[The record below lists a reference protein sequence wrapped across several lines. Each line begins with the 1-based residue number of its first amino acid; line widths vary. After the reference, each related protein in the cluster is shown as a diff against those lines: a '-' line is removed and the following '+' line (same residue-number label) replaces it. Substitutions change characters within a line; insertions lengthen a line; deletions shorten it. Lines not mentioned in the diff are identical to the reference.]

1 MVFGANAVVFGANA
15 VVFGENALVFEE
27 NMFLFGENTVN
38 CSKFSRN
45 LANTVVFFLGGEVVL
60 GQIK

>member
-1 MVFGANAVVFGANA
+1 MVFGANA

-45 LANTVVFFLGGEVVL
+45 LANIVVFFWGGEVVL